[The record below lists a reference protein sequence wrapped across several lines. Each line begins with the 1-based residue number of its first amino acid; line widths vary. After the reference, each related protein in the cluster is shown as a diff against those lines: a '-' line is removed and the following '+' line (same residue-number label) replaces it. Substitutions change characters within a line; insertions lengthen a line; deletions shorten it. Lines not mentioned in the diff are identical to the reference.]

1 MISKKKTILVVVAYL
16 LLLLF
21 ISERGALSSRDYLI
35 TKTKRNLTEENTKA

>member
-21 ISERGALSSRDYLI
+21 ISERDALSLRDYLI
-35 TKTKRNLTEENTKA
+35 TKTKTNLTEENKKA

>member
-21 ISERGALSSRDYLI
+21 ISERGAPSLRDYLI